1 MLNFKLK
8 LEGFVNDNNEKKI
21 QEEEYLEKILEIREQ
36 IHENDQNNIRQIK
49 LDNEKNKA
57 EIVRKLKKHL
67 DNKEYGKALDLLFK
81 FQYLIAID
89 EAIFSQDERT

>member
-8 LEGFVNDNNEKKI
+8 LEGFVNDNEKKI

-36 IHENDQNNIRQIK
+36 IHENDQNNIRRIK
-49 LDNEKNKA
+49 IDNENNKA

-67 DNKEYGKALDLLFK
+67 DNKEYAKALDLLFK

-89 EAIFSQDERT
+89 EAIFSQDEKT

>member
-1 MLNFKLK
+1 M
-8 LEGFVNDNNEKKI
+8 
-21 QEEEYLEKILEIREQ
+21 EKILEIREQ

>member
-1 MLNFKLK
+1 M
-8 LEGFVNDNNEKKI
+8 NDNNEKKI